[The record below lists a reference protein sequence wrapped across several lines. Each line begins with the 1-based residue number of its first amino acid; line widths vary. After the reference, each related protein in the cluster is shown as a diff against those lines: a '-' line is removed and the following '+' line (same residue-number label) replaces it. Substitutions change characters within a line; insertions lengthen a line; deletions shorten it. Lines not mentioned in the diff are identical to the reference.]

1 MLDSH
6 CASWVPF
13 GSLVL
18 TVTAGLQLRGGGC
31 HSGVYFTRHFPVSL
45 GSPWLVMQPL
55 KLISQVSFLPW
66 KVNVCLQPT
75 QSFPL
80 SALLGPGKLAE
91 KPPLVAQAPGVESGQ
106 EKLTPLGSSFVWPVG
121 PIPWSQARG
130 TGI

>member
-1 MLDSH
+1 MLGSH
-6 CASWVPF
+6 CASWAPL

-31 HSGVYFTRHFPVSL
+31 HGGVCFTRHFPVNL

-55 KLISQVSFLPW
+55 NLISHISFLPW
-66 KVNVCLQPT
+66 KVNACLQPT
-75 QSFPL
+75 QSLPL

-91 KPPLVAQAPGVESGQ
+91 KLPLLAEAPGVESGQ
-106 EKLTPLGSSFVWPVG
+106 EMTPLGSSFVWPVG